1 MSVVNHACR
10 GEPPILTWKLIFRRV
25 QHGLRIPE
33 MRFELDEADPAAQH
47 GAHCVEHPQPLMR
60 RRCAIMRSLSTVLA
74 LNLTDNGREKMRW
87 NWMESRQVWQLTGT
101 QE

>member
-1 MSVVNHACR
+1 
-10 GEPPILTWKLIFRRV
+10 
-25 QHGLRIPE
+25 

-60 RRCAIMRSLSTVLA
+60 PHCAIMRSLSTTLA

-87 NWMESRQVWQLTGT
+87 NWMESRQVWQLAGT